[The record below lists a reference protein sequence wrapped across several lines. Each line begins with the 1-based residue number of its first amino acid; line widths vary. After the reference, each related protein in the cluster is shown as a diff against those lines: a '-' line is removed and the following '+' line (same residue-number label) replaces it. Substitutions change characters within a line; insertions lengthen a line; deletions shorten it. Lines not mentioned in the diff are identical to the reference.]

1 MYCIR
6 SGWCLIDSLEVWS
19 IDAHHWVD
27 GSENVDHLIPVD
39 CLAIVLVV
47 PEQRKL
53 WRKYKSSYTLN
64 AHRSFFSSV
73 LAATSSFAKIHSWK
87 HLRVESESVRVW
99 ECESVW
105 VTFVKISTE
114 KIFSYEKREKKTIC
128 LLEFI
133 PRKTSKYIPRLLK
146 LLYILLS
153 TYTQNPWNVNM
164 NIICVWTERSHLE
177 VKVSITI

>member
-39 CLAIVLVV
+39 CLAIVLIV
-47 PEQRKL
+47 PEQGKL

-87 HLRVESESVRVW
+87 HLRVWEWECQSESVRMSECESESVRVS
-99 ECESVW
+99 ECVSDICKDFDRKNIFVW
-105 VTFVKISTE
+105 KTRKNYLFARIHSQENIKVYSQNFEMLFIS
-114 KIFSYEKREKKTIC
+114 
-128 LLEFI
+128 
-133 PRKTSKYIPRLLK
+133 
-146 LLYILLS
+146 LS
-153 TYTQNPWNVNM
+153 T
-164 NIICVWTERSHLE
+164 
-177 VKVSITI
+177 

>member
-27 GSENVDHLIPVD
+27 GSENVDHLVPVD
-39 CLAIVLVV
+39 CLAIVLIV

-87 HLRVESESVRVW
+87 HLRVWEWVCECQSIRVW
-99 ECESVW
+99 ECVSGICKDFDRKNIFVW
-105 VTFVKISTE
+105 KT
-114 KIFSYEKREKKTIC
+114 RKTIC

-133 PRKTSKYIPRLLK
+133 PRKTSKYIPRILK
-146 LLYILLS
+146 CYIS
-153 TYTQNPWNVNM
+153 TQNFWNVNM
-164 NIICVWTERSHLE
+164 NIIWIWTERSHLE